1 MTPYLEGLGLLFS
14 FYFEHI
20 PTLRSLPSWLR
31 NPQACDSLIQEKVR
45 RREIQHRPP
54 AITSDTSAATT
65 TSTAPTPIVL
75 SLPNGPRH
83 KYNRGIN
90 TLAARLRQLHPGSR
104 RMDYKTTMLL
114 LFAVRMLTVFA
125 AFATG
130 DIATTFG
137 VSALQFVIAP
147 YSLFVSFTLAFAMG
161 PPHFIAAYSIN
172 FGLKWLAEELAVQL
186 PVLQGLGQA
195 APPTIAFTTAAI
207 ASFFLI
213 DFAVCCYCHFFT
225 DSITYT
231 WRKTGT
237 HMIYGFLNCKTYY
250 CVLFVRIPSS

>member
-1 MTPYLEGLGLLFS
+1 
-14 FYFEHI
+14 
-20 PTLRSLPSWLR
+20 
-31 NPQACDSLIQEKVR
+31 
-45 RREIQHRPP
+45 
-54 AITSDTSAATT
+54 
-65 TSTAPTPIVL
+65 
-75 SLPNGPRH
+75 
-83 KYNRGIN
+83 
-90 TLAARLRQLHPGSR
+90 
-104 RMDYKTTMLL
+104 MDYKTTMLL